1 MEDQGIMALPAGGMQ
16 APTAQPPAPGFD
28 PATAAAFEQ
37 MRSQVSPKEFSSEML
52 SAAEQA
58 DPAAVQQLKQALS
71 GIQLPQE
78 VIDAMQQMVEVI
90 LRDPQNYPAIRQE
103 MLSDGIPEDL
113 LPEQFDPMFFGALR
127 VALDQ
132 IEAEAGGQPVQNFA
146 MGGIANLRPI
156 AAAMQGMGRGQDTM
170 LAHINPQEARVLQMM
185 GGIGTINP
193 RTGLR
198 EYGLFKS
205 IGNAFKSV
213 GKAISGAVKG
223 IVNGVKDFAKSSI
236 GKIVTSVALGFFLGP
251 AAASF
256 LGVSSVAGVAAV
268 SGFVGGFG
276 SSILA
281 GNSFKDSLKNGAIG
295 GVTAGATAGITGGM
309 GAFES
314 GSYAGPTT
322 VAGQWDKAINS
333 GKSLLGISTPST
345 AGTSISAEQLGT
357 AVDSIDAAAG
367 IPTVEQLA
375 NVPPPDLTV
384 GQQALS
390 YDGAIPGQGVQVASA
405 PPLSVTDAGGP
416 YAGSIQNN
424 LLPSDFVQSGVPVE
438 GGLPS
443 TTLSSQIPGGAA
455 DPNFLASS
463 PTNLA
468 MQGGST
474 GMIVPG
480 EMPLPEGIIAKGST
494 GFGVPP
500 SAATQPGFMDQLSSG
515 DYTGAAKTAYGNTID
530 YFSPGAREASAT
542 QAAQA
547 AGNKAYETTVQ
558 NALRGYPAGTQLAQL
573 PSNVQAQVVQSATAA
588 SNAAT
593 AAAAPSFFSTYGP
606 IVGAGLGAAYLG
618 GAFTPE
624 EPGSPNLAPKETG
637 TDLLRAQPGVYGTTP
652 GGANVTYA
660 SLPTGYNYSPM
671 QMLYRPQ
678 VTMGNPYGNIY
689 GQRRMF
695 AQGGIAAVAPAK
707 FNLGGY
713 ASGGIGSMAKKYP
726 RRTGQISGPGT
737 GTSDDI
743 PAMLSDGEF
752 VMTAKAVR
760 GAGKGSRREGA
771 KRMYAMMR
779 KFEGKA

>member
-16 APTAQPPAPGFD
+16 APTAQPPVPGFD

-52 SAAEQA
+52 SAAEQV
-58 DPAAVQQLKQALS
+58 DPAAVRQLRQALS
-71 GIQLPQE
+71 GLRLPQE
-78 VIDAMQQMVEVI
+78 IIDAMQQIVEVI
-90 LRDPQNYPAIRQE
+90 LRDPQNYAAIRAD
-103 MLSDGIPEDL
+103 LLADDFPEDL
-113 LPEQFDPMFFGALR
+113 LPEQFDPMFFGALK

-132 IEAEAGGQPVQNFA
+132 VEAEAGGQPVQSFA

-156 AAAMQGMGRGQDTM
+156 AAAMQGMGRGQDTI

-193 RTGLR
+193 TTGLR
-198 EYGLFKS
+198 EYGFWKSVTKAVTAPFKAVGSALKS
-205 IGNAFKSV
+205 IGNA
-213 GKAISGAVKG
+213 
-223 IVNGVKDFAKSSI
+223 VKDFAKSSV

-345 AGTSISAEQLGT
+345 AGTSISGEQLGIG
-357 AVDSIDAAAG
+357 VDSIDAAAG

-424 LLPSDFVQSGVPVE
+424 LLPPDFVQSGVPVE

-515 DYTGAAKTAYGNTID
+515 DYTGAAKTAYGNTVD
-530 YFSPGAREASAT
+530 FFNPSAREAAAN
-542 QAAQA
+542 QAAESAYNSAYAKTLASTGGDRVA
-547 AGNKAYETTVQ
+547 ARA
-558 NALRGYPAGTQLAQL
+558 A
-573 PSNVQAQVVQSATAA
+573 ATAA
-588 SNAAT
+588 QN
-593 AAAAPSFFSTYGP
+593 AAAPSFFSTYGP
-606 IVGAGLGAAYLG
+606 IAGAGLGAAYLG

-678 VTMGNPYGNIY
+678 ITMGNPYGNIY

-695 AQGGIAAVAPAK
+695 SQGGIAAVAPAK